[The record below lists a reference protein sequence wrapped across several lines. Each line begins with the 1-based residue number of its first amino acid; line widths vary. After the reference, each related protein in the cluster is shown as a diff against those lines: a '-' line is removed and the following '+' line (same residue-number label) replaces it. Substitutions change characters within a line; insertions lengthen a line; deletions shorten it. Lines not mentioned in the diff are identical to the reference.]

1 MAKKKGGTNKSQ
13 AIRDV
18 LAAHPERPVKE
29 IVADLAPQGVKVTP
43 NLVYFIKGKLK
54 GGKKR
59 KKRIARVAM
68 QAVKASA
75 NGRAKKTD
83 AIAMIRG
90 VKELAEMAGRYDELK
105 KAHPRPGRMSRE
117 VT

>member
-1 MAKKKGGTNKSQ
+1 MAKKKDGMNKSQ

-18 LAAHPERPVKE
+18 LAANPQKPVKE
-29 IVADLAPQGVKVTP
+29 IVKDLASQGVKVTP

-68 QAVKASA
+68 HAVNASA
-75 NGRAKKTD
+75 NGKAKKTD
-83 AIAMIRG
+83 AIAMIRA
-90 VKELAEMAGRYDELK
+90 VKELAEMAGGYDELK
-105 KAHPRPGRMSRE
+105 KLIDALAG
-117 VT
+117 